1 MPIHGG
7 EQIDGLSHI
16 PHGSGS
22 AEFIDSDLGRFGAH
36 QAIQD
41 ALRRAEV
48 DGRNNLWLA
57 VDTLAFAQV
66 VVGFAA
72 NDLLGEA
79 RHSVRSYHTL
89 QLVCQRQ
96 NTTKYMN
103 NNGQYLAYSQSINL
117 QQIRSYIIHYVC

>member
-16 PHGSGS
+16 PHGSGG
-22 AEFIDSDLGRFGAH
+22 AEFIDGDLGRFGAH

-57 VDTLAFAQV
+57 VDTLAF
-66 VVGFAA
+66 G
-72 NDLLGEA
+72 G
-79 RHSVRSYHTL
+79 
-89 QLVCQRQ
+89 RQ
-96 NTTKYMN
+96 FKSDPRN
-103 NNGQYLAYSQSINL
+103 QSL
-117 QQIRSYIIHYVC
+117 